1 MEEHIEAN
9 KYEQMLPDYVSGTLS
24 ESENKEVEQWID
36 ESEENLKI
44 ARDIYAIYVASDAIN
59 TIQQLDAPLA
69 LGKVKKKIHR
79 KKVKEVSLFTWMQRI
94 AAVLFIPLMITLGYY
109 MIRKEP
115 VEYIEIRTNPGMVAK
130 VNLPDGT
137 NVWLNSDSYIRHP
150 HKFTG
155 KKREVEMEGEVY
167 FEVQKDKSKQF
178 IVHTPNDFSAEVLGT
193 EFNIE
198 AYKNTNLIR
207 TTLVS
212 GSVKLTY
219 SNKENEKESRILSP
233 SEDFIYNTRT
243 KNAELTQSYIPTL
256 TAWKDGKVILR
267 RTPFEEVLRILGK
280 RFNVDFIVKNVKLYD
295 GTYNATIDGQH
306 LSLILE
312 FLRMSSGIQ
321 YRFIDPEP
329 EENEYKIM
337 EKTIVEL
344 Y

>member
-1 MEEHIEAN
+1 MDEYNEIN
-9 KYEQMLPDYVSGTLS
+9 KYEEMLPDYVSGILS
-24 ESENKEVEQWID
+24 DDEKKEVEEWID
-36 ESEENLKI
+36 ASEENLKI
-44 ARDIYAIYVASDAIN
+44 ARDVYAIYVASDAIN
-59 TIQQLDAPLA
+59 TIRQVDVPQA
-69 LGKVKKKIHR
+69 LSTVKKKMHKGNR
-79 KKVKEVSLFTWMQRI
+79 KNTSFLTWIQR
-94 AAVLFIPLMITLGYY
+94 AAAILFIPLMISFAYY
-109 MIRKEP
+109 MTREEP

-137 NVWLNSDSYIRHP
+137 NVWLNSDSYIKHP

-167 FEVQKDKSKQF
+167 FEVQKDKSRQF
-178 IVHTPNDFSAEVLGT
+178 IVHTFNDFSAEVLGT
-193 EFNIE
+193 EFNME
-198 AYKNTNLIR
+198 AYKNTNQIR

-212 GSVKLTY
+212 GSVKLIFP
-219 SNKENEKESRILSP
+219 NKDNKKESHILSP

-243 KNAELTQSYIPTL
+243 KSSELTQPYIPTL

-267 RTPFEEVLRILGK
+267 RTPFDEVLRILGK
-280 RFNVDFIVKNVKLYD
+280 RFNVEFIVKNVKLYD

-329 EENEYKIM
+329 GDNEYKIM